1 MIAITANA
9 MQEDRERC
17 LQAGMDDYLSKPVLK
32 EDLQRLLN
40 HWSQVIAQS
49 AAGSSNGSA
58 SKAASPSSP
67 GRDRDPSSPTLP
79 YPIDSAYL
87 DQVSGGDRGFQREL
101 LQVFI
106 QDCEDQLPQLRQ
118 AIAGCNA
125 EGMRRIAHRLK
136 GASSNVGANAFC
148 QVVRELEHLGVALA
162 QQGSQGGHDLEWARA
177 LQAPEDLERIL
188 ADIRQYLQDLEE

>member
-1 MIAITANA
+1 M
-9 MQEDRERC
+9 
-17 LQAGMDDYLSKPVLK
+17 
-32 EDLQRLLN
+32 
-40 HWSQVIAQS
+40 
-49 AAGSSNGSA
+49 
-58 SKAASPSSP
+58 
-67 GRDRDPSSPTLP
+67 PTL
-79 YPIDSAYL
+79 
-87 DQVSGGDRGFQREL
+87 
-101 LQVFI
+101 FI
-106 QDCEDQLPQLRQ
+106 QDCETQLPQLRQ

-188 ADIRQYLQDLEE
+188 ADIRQYLRDLEG